1 MIRSFGIPH
10 TNERNHFCHT
20 EYPGNYVAHFLAVK
34 QAHPNITLVANCDL
48 SNLDN
53 EVSFPH
59 KVCAPQRCG
68 QTCAAIALS
77 GLGSRP
83 GSAQRSAAPRRWV
96 ACAAHRAAHSIAR
109 TRALSCA
116 VSLHGPSLTH
126 ANTPSHR
133 QVGTPPFRCILA
145 TTSRQCLCRTQRRCP
160 ESKWSCGTS
169 TRTRA
174 QTGSFSKRIWRYAPC
189 PHLAAWSVGPP
200 RASTSGTASPWPLN
214 ADMIK
219 TLQLEG

>member
-1 MIRSFGIPH
+1 MFVSFGIPH

-133 QVGTPPFRCILA
+133 QVGHTSFQMYPGHNFPPMPLPYPAPLPREQVELWDFHTYPSADWFVQQANLEVRAVPPPCGVERWTP
-145 TTSRQCLCRTQRRCP
+145 SRLHQRHGLPMAVER
-160 ESKWSCGTS
+160 
-169 TRTRA
+169 
-174 QTGSFSKRIWRYAPC
+174 
-189 PHLAAWSVGPP
+189 
-200 RASTSGTASPWPLN
+200 
-214 ADMIK
+214 
-219 TLQLEG
+219 